1 MEPQKSLVTLNL
13 KYWNGSLN
21 SPSRFQVVPTAFDFF
36 FLYRNDSKGSSF
48 FVCVRVLNILLQY
61 HFKYSCMCLV
71 TSWLCV
77 INKRTDS
84 CCGLLNA
91 SYCAWR

>member
-36 FLYRNDSKGSSF
+36 FCTKMTAKVVLF
-48 FVCVRVLNILLQY
+48 FFFHVLNILLQY